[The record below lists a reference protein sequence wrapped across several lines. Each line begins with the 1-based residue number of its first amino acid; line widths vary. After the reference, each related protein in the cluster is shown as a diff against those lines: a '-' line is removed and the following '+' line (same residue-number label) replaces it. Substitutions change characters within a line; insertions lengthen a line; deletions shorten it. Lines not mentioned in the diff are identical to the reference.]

1 MDIKNTVQETNQIVT
16 GSTWMTLAGI
26 TSKIL
31 GAIYIIPWMMWMG
44 NVVEAD
50 AAHALYQVAYTPY
63 AFFLSFATAG
73 VPSAISKQVSYYN
86 ARGEYEIS
94 KSIYKQGLILMGITG
109 IASSIL
115 LYVLAPQIAAGSP
128 IADKVSGTIVIRS
141 LVPALLIIPAQ
152 SVTRGLFQG
161 HNRMREPAI
170 SQMLEQLARVIFILG
185 AAYILRQILAKD
197 VVTAVAY
204 STFAAFI
211 GAVFSMI
218 YLLYRLRQ
226 TPTALDRKYEESKN
240 KLHISTQSLLKGII
254 KTSIPFVIISTGL
267 IVFQLID
274 QQTFA
279 PIMNYFYPTLT
290 DDTVQINYGI
300 IQANAHKLSTIITS
314 FGSALAITS
323 VPLMSNLLAK
333 KDYEGLADQFEEAVQ
348 LLMFIMVPAI
358 VGVAVVAEPFYTVF
372 YSYNEFG
379 VFATK
384 IYAFTSLFMALYMM
398 LGNILQAVDLRRLGI
413 YSLGAGLVAK
423 VISQPLFL
431 WLTGEIGMLY
441 STVLGLLI
449 TIMLMF
455 KIMNDFFPF
464 SIKYLSRRTLLIS
477 TLSIIMGIFTKI
489 AYVLFGFFL
498 NYEIRSHALFGML
511 LVAAV
516 GIVVYGYLAL
526 KSRLAEKI
534 IGIKALDFRMR
545 LGIK

>member
-1 MDIKNTVQETNQIVT
+1 MDTKNKIQETNQIVT
-16 GSTWMTLAGI
+16 GSTWMTLASI
-26 TSKIL
+26 SSKIL

-44 NVVEAD
+44 NAVEAD

-94 KSIYKQGLILMGITG
+94 KNIYKQGVILMGITG
-109 IASSIL
+109 IISSVL
-115 LYVLAPQIAAGSP
+115 LYILAPQIAASSP
-128 IADKVSGTIVIRS
+128 IADKVAGTLVIRS
-141 LVPALLIIPAQ
+141 LVPALLIIPAL
-152 SVTRGLFQG
+152 SVIRGLFQG

-170 SQMLEQLARVIFILG
+170 SQIVEQLTRVLFILG
-185 AAYILRQILAKD
+185 TAYILRQVLAKE

-204 STFAAFI
+204 STFAAFV
-211 GAVFSMI
+211 GAVFSMV
-218 YLLYRLRQ
+218 YLFYRLKQ
-226 TPTALDRKYEESKN
+226 IPTALDREYEESKN
-240 KLHISTQSLLKGII
+240 ELKISTQNLLKGII

-267 IVFQLID
+267 IIFQLID

-279 PIMNYFYPTLT
+279 PIMNFFNPELT
-290 DDTVQINYGI
+290 DATIQINYGI

-323 VPLMSNLLAK
+323 VPFMSNLLAK
-333 KDYEGLADQFEEAVQ
+333 KDYAGLADQFEEAVQ
-348 LLMFIMVPAI
+348 LLMFIMIPAI
-358 VGVAVVAEPFYTVF
+358 VGVIVVAEPFYTIF
-372 YSYNEFG
+372 YSYNDFG

-423 VISQPLFL
+423 IISQPLFL
-431 WLTGEIGMLY
+431 RLTGEIGMLY
-441 STVLGLLI
+441 STILGLLI
-449 TIMLMF
+449 TILFMF

-464 SIKYLSRRTLLIS
+464 SIKYLSRRTLLILILS
-477 TLSIIMGIFTKI
+477 TIMGIFTKI
-489 AYVLFGFFL
+489 GYILFGSFL
-498 NYEIRSHALFGML
+498 NYEIRTHALVGML
-511 LVAAV
+511 LIVAI
-516 GIVVYGYLAL
+516 GIIVYGYLAL
-526 KSRLAEKI
+526 KSKLAEKI
-534 IGIKALDFRMR
+534 IGIKAYNLRMR

>member
-1 MDIKNTVQETNQIVT
+1 METKSKIQETNQIVT
-16 GSTWMTLAGI
+16 GSTWMTLASI
-26 TSKIL
+26 TSKVL

-44 NVVEAD
+44 NAIEAD

-73 VPSAISKQVSYYN
+73 VPAAISKQVSYYN

-94 KSIYKQGLILMGITG
+94 KNIYRQGLMLMGITG
-109 IASSIL
+109 IASSFL
-115 LYVLAPQIAAGSP
+115 LYVLAPQIASGSP
-128 IADKVSGTIVIRS
+128 IADKVSGTLVIRS

-185 AAYILRQILAKD
+185 SAYILRQVLAKD

-211 GAVFSMI
+211 GALFSMF
-218 YLLYRLRQ
+218 YLLYRLKGTQ
-226 TPTALDRKYEESKN
+226 TALDRAYEESQN
-240 KLHISTQSLLKGII
+240 TLHISAQNLLKGII

-290 DDTVQINYGI
+290 DATVQINYGI

-333 KDYEGLADQFEEAVQ
+333 KDYDGLADQFEEAVQ
-348 LLMFIMVPAI
+348 LLMFIMIPAI
-358 VGVAVVAEPFYTVF
+358 IGVIVVAEPFYTVF

-398 LGNILQAVDLRRLGI
+398 LGNILQSVDLRRLGI
-413 YSLGAGLVAK
+413 YSLGAGLVVK
-423 VISQPLFL
+423 IISQPLFL
-431 WLTGEIGMLY
+431 RFTGEIGMLY
-441 STVLGLLI
+441 STVLGLLV
-449 TIMLMF
+449 TIYLMF
-455 KIMNDFFPF
+455 KIMNDFYPF
-464 SIKYLSRRTLLIS
+464 SIKYLSRRTLLI
-477 TLSIIMGIFTKI
+477 TVLSVIMGIFTKI
-489 AYVLFGFFL
+489 AYVLFGFIL
-498 NYEIRSHALFGML
+498 NYELRIHALLGML

-516 GIVVYGYLAL
+516 GIAVYGYLAL
-526 KSRLAEKI
+526 KTKLAEKI
-534 IGIKALDFRMR
+534 VGIKAYELRMR

>member
-1 MDIKNTVQETNQIVT
+1 MDTKNKIQETNQIVT
-16 GSTWMTLAGI
+16 GSTWMTLASI
-26 TSKIL
+26 SSKIL

-44 NVVEAD
+44 NAVEAD

-94 KSIYKQGLILMGITG
+94 KNVYKQGVILMGITG
-109 IASSIL
+109 IISAVL
-115 LYVLAPQIAAGSP
+115 LHILAPQIAASSP
-128 IADKVSGTIVIRS
+128 IEDKVAGTLVIRS
-141 LVPALLIIPAQ
+141 LVPALLIIPAL
-152 SVTRGLFQG
+152 SVIRGLFQG

-170 SQMLEQLARVIFILG
+170 SQIVEQLTRVLFILG
-185 AAYILRQILAKD
+185 TAYILRQVLAKE

-204 STFAAFI
+204 STFAAFV
-211 GAVFSMI
+211 GAVFSMV
-218 YLLYRLRQ
+218 YLFYRLKQ
-226 TPTALDRKYEESKN
+226 IPTALDREYEESKN
-240 KLHISTQSLLKGII
+240 ELKISTQNLLKGII

-267 IVFQLID
+267 IIFQLID

-279 PIMNYFYPTLT
+279 PIMNFFNPELT
-290 DDTVQINYGI
+290 DATVQINYGI

-323 VPLMSNLLAK
+323 VPFMSNLLAK
-333 KDYEGLADQFEEAVQ
+333 KDHAGLADQFEEAVQ
-348 LLMFIMVPAI
+348 LLMFIMIPAI
-358 VGVAVVAEPFYTVF
+358 VGVIVVAEPFYTIF
-372 YSYNEFG
+372 YSYNDFG

-423 VISQPLFL
+423 IISQPLFL
-431 WLTGEIGMLY
+431 RLTGEIGMLY
-441 STVLGLLI
+441 STILGLLI
-449 TIMLMF
+449 TILFMF

-464 SIKYLSRRTLLIS
+464 SIKYLSRRTLLILILS
-477 TLSIIMGIFTKI
+477 TIMGIFTKI
-489 AYVLFGFFL
+489 GYILFGSFL
-498 NYEIRSHALFGML
+498 NYEIRTHALVGML
-511 LVAAV
+511 LIVAI
-516 GIVVYGYLAL
+516 GIIVYGYLAL
-526 KSRLAEKI
+526 KSKLAEKI
-534 IGIKALDFRMR
+534 IGIKAYNLRMR

>member
-1 MDIKNTVQETNQIVT
+1 MDAKNNIQETNQIVT

-44 NVVEAD
+44 NAVEAD

-94 KSIYKQGLILMGITG
+94 KNIYKQGLILMGITG
-109 IASSIL
+109 IISSLL

-128 IADKVSGTIVIRS
+128 IADKAAGTIVIRS

-185 AAYILRQILAKD
+185 AAYILRQILAKE

-218 YLLYRLRQ
+218 YLLYRLKQ
-226 TPTALDRKYEESKN
+226 TPTALDREYEESKN
-240 KLHISTQSLLKGII
+240 KLHISTQNLLKGII

-279 PIMNYFYPTLT
+279 PIMNYFYPDLT
-290 DDTVQINYGI
+290 DATVQINYGI

-333 KDYEGLADQFEEAVQ
+333 KHYEGLADQFEEAVQ
-348 LLMFIMVPAI
+348 LLMFIMIPAI
-358 VGVAVVAEPFYTVF
+358 IGVIVVAEPFYTIF

-384 IYAFTSLFMALYMM
+384 IYAVTSLFMALYMM

-413 YSLGAGLVAK
+413 YSLGAGLIAK
-423 VISQPLFL
+423 IISQPLFL
-431 WLTGEIGMLY
+431 RLTGEIGMLY
-441 STVLGLLI
+441 STILGLLV
-449 TIMLMF
+449 TILLMF
-455 KIMNDFFPF
+455 KIMNDFYPF
-464 SIKYLSRRTLLIS
+464 SIKYLSRRTLLIFV
-477 TLSIIMGIFTKI
+477 LSIVMGIFTKM
-489 AYVLFGFFL
+489 AYVLFGMLL
-498 NYEIRSHALFGML
+498 NYELRAHALVGML
-511 LVAAV
+511 LIAAV
-516 GIVVYGYLAL
+516 GIAVYGYLVL

-534 IGIKALDFRMR
+534 IGIKAFNFRMR

>member
-1 MDIKNTVQETNQIVT
+1 MDTKNKIQETNQIVT
-16 GSTWMTLAGI
+16 GSTWMTLASI
-26 TSKIL
+26 SSKIL

-44 NVVEAD
+44 NAVEAD

-94 KSIYKQGLILMGITG
+94 KNIYKQGVILMGITG
-109 IASSIL
+109 IISSVL
-115 LYVLAPQIAAGSP
+115 LYILAPQIAASSP
-128 IADKVSGTIVIRS
+128 IEDKVAGTLVIRS
-141 LVPALLIIPAQ
+141 LVPALLIIPAL
-152 SVTRGLFQG
+152 SVIRGLFQG

-170 SQMLEQLARVIFILG
+170 SQIVEQLTRVLFILG
-185 AAYILRQILAKD
+185 TAYILRQVLAKE

-204 STFAAFI
+204 STFAAFV
-211 GAVFSMI
+211 GAVFSMV
-218 YLLYRLRQ
+218 YLFYRLKQ
-226 TPTALDRKYEESKN
+226 IPTALDREYEESKN
-240 KLHISTQSLLKGII
+240 ELKISTQNLLKGII

-267 IVFQLID
+267 IIFQLID

-279 PIMNYFYPTLT
+279 PIMNFFNPELT
-290 DDTVQINYGI
+290 DATVQINYGI

-323 VPLMSNLLAK
+323 VPFMSNLLAK
-333 KDYEGLADQFEEAVQ
+333 KDYAGLADQFEEAVQ
-348 LLMFIMVPAI
+348 LLMFIMIPAI
-358 VGVAVVAEPFYTVF
+358 VGVIVVAEPFYTIF
-372 YSYNEFG
+372 YSYNDFG

-423 VISQPLFL
+423 IISQPLFL
-431 WLTGEIGMLY
+431 RLTGEIGMLY
-441 STVLGLLI
+441 STILGLLI
-449 TIMLMF
+449 TILFMF

-464 SIKYLSRRTLLIS
+464 SIKYLSRRTLLILILS
-477 TLSIIMGIFTKI
+477 TIMGIFTKI
-489 AYVLFGFFL
+489 GYILFGSFL
-498 NYEIRSHALFGML
+498 NYEIRTHALVGML
-511 LVAAV
+511 LIVAI
-516 GIVVYGYLAL
+516 GIIVYGYLAL
-526 KSRLAEKI
+526 KSKLAEKI
-534 IGIKALDFRMR
+534 IGIKAYNLRMR